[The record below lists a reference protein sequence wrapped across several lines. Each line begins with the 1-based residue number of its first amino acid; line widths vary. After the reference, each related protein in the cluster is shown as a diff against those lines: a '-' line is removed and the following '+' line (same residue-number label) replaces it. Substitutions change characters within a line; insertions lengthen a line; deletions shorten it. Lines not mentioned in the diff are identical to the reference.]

1 MADVPTPLPPGGMT
15 VPPWHG
21 WETLALAVVLL
32 LVAGAVFL
40 VLMAAVRGGSARRD
54 EWRDLLAARGS
65 RGGEPP
71 DGRPGVPR
79 QPLDVPSR

>member
-21 WETLALAVVLL
+21 WETLAVAVVLL

-40 VLMAAVRGGSARRD
+40 LLLAAVRAGSARRD

-65 RGGEPP
+65 RGGRPLD
-71 DGRPGVPR
+71 DGRPVPR